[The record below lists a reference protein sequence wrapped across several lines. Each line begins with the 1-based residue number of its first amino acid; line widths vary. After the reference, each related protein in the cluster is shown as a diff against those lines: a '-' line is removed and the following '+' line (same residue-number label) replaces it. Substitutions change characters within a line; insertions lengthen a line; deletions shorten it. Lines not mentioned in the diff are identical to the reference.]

1 MRTRDFILGGVILVA
16 IGADGTTP
24 NLEEVRG
31 PKVLSGQFN
40 RWIYGWSLRVNP
52 NLDQVR
58 PLLLAVRA
66 LAS

>member
-1 MRTRDFILGGVILVA
+1 MRTRDFILGGMILVA

-40 RWIYGWSLRVNP
+40 R
-52 NLDQVR
+52 
-58 PLLLAVRA
+58 
-66 LAS
+66 